1 MNRQVFI
8 EFIKDQITFTLAI
21 YGSSLLV
28 IVFYWLQLRQ
38 EIEVIYPL
46 LLVTFVYVIF
56 MIFRAFSYLN
66 FNKILETLTG
76 RLDQRYLQGKRLTD
90 EQKNVIDTIKK
101 LENKSLKKLNQ
112 LELENEN
119 KYKVISQ
126 IIHNIKT
133 PTSVIDLIVQN
144 SKEEKVNTYEVI
156 EKINKENRLIND
168 NLNQVL
174 SYLRLDY
181 FQNDYLIEETD
192 LILQLRELINLKKT
206 SFIYNQVFPQLLV
219 EDETLTVLTDKK
231 WNKHLLDQIISN
243 AIKYTAIKKTEKSV
257 CFRIEKDGDRV
268 HLIIEDSGIGI
279 SEFDLKRVFEPFF
292 TGENGRKVR
301 NATGIGLHISKSIAD
316 RLNHQVKLSSKEG
329 KGTKVVVSY
338 LTKL

>member
-126 IIHNIKT
+126 IIHNIKM

-144 SKEEKVNTYEVI
+144 SKEEKVNTTYEVI

-181 FQNDYLIEETD
+181 FQNDYSIEETD
-192 LILQLRELINLKKT
+192 LILQLRELM
-206 SFIYNQVFPQLLV
+206 
-219 EDETLTVLTDKK
+219 
-231 WNKHLLDQIISN
+231 
-243 AIKYTAIKKTEKSV
+243 
-257 CFRIEKDGDRV
+257 
-268 HLIIEDSGIGI
+268 
-279 SEFDLKRVFEPFF
+279 
-292 TGENGRKVR
+292 
-301 NATGIGLHISKSIAD
+301 
-316 RLNHQVKLSSKEG
+316 
-329 KGTKVVVSY
+329 
-338 LTKL
+338 